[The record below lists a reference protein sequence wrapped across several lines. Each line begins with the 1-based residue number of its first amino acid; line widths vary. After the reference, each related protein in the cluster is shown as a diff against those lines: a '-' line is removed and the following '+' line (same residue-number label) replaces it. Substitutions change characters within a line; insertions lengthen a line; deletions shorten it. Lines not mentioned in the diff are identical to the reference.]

1 MNNNIKIYPIILCG
15 GVGSRLW
22 PLSRKSYPKQFLNLF
37 NDRSLLQEAALRVN
51 NSDVFTSCVF
61 LGNIDYKFLIK
72 NQIDRINI
80 KDYKLILEPYSKNTA
95 PAAGIAALKL
105 VESDSEAVMLIMP
118 SDHYI
123 GNNSAY
129 LQAIKKAYCHALNG
143 KIITFGI
150 VPNSPHTGYG
160 YMREGN
166 PIAEDDNIFF
176 VKEFVE
182 KPDEEKAREYIAS
195 NKYSWNSGMF
205 MVKAKTYLKE
215 LSKYRLDIYNAC
227 INTLRHSKVTD
238 NEVILDAEKFL
249 HCPAESIDYAVM
261 ESTNL
266 GCVVKAD
273 MDWDDIGSW
282 DNVWDINSK
291 DESGNVC
298 KGEVIIKECRDS
310 YFFTQDKKLITAI
323 GLKDIIIIQT
333 GNATL
338 VLPKSRAQDVKKLV
352 SQIEA
357 GNREIA
363 THDTKVA
370 KPWGS
375 YEVYADKPD
384 FKIKKII
391 ISPGNKISLQSH
403 SYRAEH
409 WIVIKGMATVTR
421 GKEKFDLQEN
431 ESTFIRPKEVHRLE
445 NKQNTDLHIIEVQ
458 TGSYFGEDDIIR
470 YDKLH
475 HLKV

>member
-1 MNNNIKIYPIILCG
+1 
-15 GVGSRLW
+15 
-22 PLSRKSYPKQFLNLF
+22 
-37 NDRSLLQEAALRVN
+37 
-51 NSDVFTSCVF
+51 
-61 LGNIDYKFLIK
+61 
-72 NQIDRINI
+72 
-80 KDYKLILEPYSKNTA
+80 
-95 PAAGIAALKL
+95 
-105 VESDSEAVMLIMP
+105 MLIMP

-123 GNNSAY
+123 GDNSAY
-129 LQAIKKAYCHALNG
+129 LQAIEKAYCHALNG

-150 VPNSPHTGYG
+150 VPNYVHTGYG
-160 YMREGN
+160 YIREGKQ
-166 PIAEDDNIFF
+166 IAADDNIFS

-227 INTLRHSKVTD
+227 INTLRYSKLIG
-238 NEVILDAEKFL
+238 NEVILDAESFVD
-249 HCPAESIDYAVM
+249 CPAESIDYAVM
-261 ESTNL
+261 ENTKL

-273 MDWDDIGSW
+273 MNWNDIGSW
-282 DNVWDINSK
+282 ENVWDISSK

-298 KGEVIIKECRDS
+298 EGEVNIKECRDS
-310 YFFTQDKKLITAI
+310 YFFTQDKKLITAL

-338 VLPKSRAQDVKKLV
+338 VLPKSRTQEVKKLV

-357 GNREIA
+357 DNREIV

-375 YEVYADKPD
+375 YEVYADKPN

-391 ISPGNKISLQSH
+391 ITPGNKISLQSH
-403 SYRAEH
+403 DHRAEH
-409 WIVIKGMATVTR
+409 WIVIKGIATVTR
-421 GKEKFDLQEN
+421 GKEKFDLKEN

-445 NKQNTDLHIIEVQ
+445 NKQDMDLHIIEVQ
-458 TGSYFGEDDIIR
+458 TGSYFGEDDIVR
-470 YDKLH
+470 YDSEIKIC
-475 HLKV
+475 